1 MRVFSLVEST
11 PNQILASR
19 FHEYSACTIL
29 LLPFLIYWALFQML
43 LNRVSSVARSYNLRY
58 LATAPKYVGRA
69 TPCIGIRRE
78 TINAWE
84 RRAPLAPVHVKKL
97 TKQGIK
103 VLIQPSNRRA
113 FPINDYMAAGAIVQE
128 NLQEAQLI
136 ISVKQV
142 PVDQLYADKTYAF
155 FSHTIKAQQDNMEML
170 DTILQRKI
178 RLIDYEKMVNESG
191 KRLVMFGKWA
201 GYAGFIDILHG
212 LGLRLLA
219 LGHHTPFLHI
229 GLAHNYSDSHMAIN
243 ALRDTGYEIA
253 LNKLPRSLGPL
264 IFVFTGS
271 GNVSQGAQELF
282 EHLPHEYVDVA
293 TLPKVAKKGQL
304 NKVYGCVVTRAD
316 HMVPKHG
323 GPFNKEEFE
332 KHPELYVSKFA
343 SEIAPYAS
351 VIINGVYWGVNTPRL
366 ITIPDAKHLLTP
378 KVKYDQ
384 PGCPTLPH
392 RLIAISDISA
402 DPGGSIE
409 FMTECTTIDKPFT
422 IYDADFNKCSDSFD
436 TPSGC
441 LVCSIDNMPA
451 QMPIEATEQFG
462 NLLYPYIVDMLNC
475 ATDQSFDRLQCR
487 NEVKGAIITSDGK
500 LTPDFEYIA
509 DLRREQTM
517 KSNHKSGSVSGTEKK
532 VLLLGAGMVSDPL
545 AHFYSM
551 QDDVTLTVGTDSP
564 QDGQRLAKLGSNI
577 GSVVLDVNKDPEALE
592 KLIAE
597 HDLCIS
603 LLPYT
608 YHAGVAKLCIKN
620 KTNMVTS
627 SYISPELDALDQAA
641 KDAGVTIMNE
651 SGLDPGIDHMLAMEC
666 FDRVHEHG
674 GKITSFESF
683 CGGLPA
689 PEASDNPLRYKF
701 SWSPKGMFLALMNPA
716 RYLENGE
723 IVDVGAEGAV
733 LENLYPID
741 FMPGFNLIGYPNRDS
756 TKYLDIYNIGGECKT
771 LIRGTLRYKGFVEA
785 IKALKAIGYLS
796 TERKEIFN
804 SIQGPD
810 LTWKQ
815 LLASQ
820 LNQQMDIFPD
830 SLRNILAERLGRSKK
845 AELEALQEL
854 GLLSEQVAERH
865 GTPLDTL
872 APHLA
877 KILAFKPN
885 ERDLVVLNHDI
896 GVQLP
901 GGAKEK
907 HRISMV
913 AYGEPTG
920 YSAMARTV
928 GYTTAIVSKMVLNG
942 EIQRK
947 GMLRPISK
955 DVYRPVL
962 KRLRDFGIDS
972 TTAITQL

>member
-1 MRVFSLVEST
+1 
-11 PNQILASR
+11 
-19 FHEYSACTIL
+19 
-29 LLPFLIYWALFQML
+29 ML
-43 LNRVSSVARSYNLRY
+43 LNRVGTVAKHNSLCRY
-58 LATAPKYVGRA
+58 LATAPTYVGRGN
-69 TPCIGIRRE
+69 PCLGIRRE

-84 RRAPLAPVHVKKL
+84 RRAPLAPLHVKKL
-97 TKQGIK
+97 TKKGVK

-113 FPINDYMAAGAIVQE
+113 FPINDYISAGAIVQE
-128 NLQEAQLI
+128 DLSEAQLI
-136 ISVKQV
+136 MSVKQV
-142 PVDQLYADKTYAF
+142 PVDDLIPNKTYAF

-178 RLIDYEKMVNESG
+178 RLVDYEKMVDDNG

-253 LNKLPRSLGPL
+253 LNNMPRSLGPL

-366 ITIPDAKHLLTP
+366 ITIPDAKHLLQPTA
-378 KVKYDQ
+378 KYDV

-392 RLIAISDISA
+392 RLIALCDISA
-402 DPGGSIE
+402 DPGGSVE

-462 NLLYPYIVDMLNC
+462 HLLYPYVMDMLNC
-475 ATDQSFDRLQCR
+475 STDQPFSRLQCR
-487 NEVKGAIITSDGK
+487 DEVKRAVITTDGQ
-500 LTPDFEYIA
+500 LTPDYEYI
-509 DLRREQTM
+509 DQLRREQTM

-532 VLLLGAGMVSDPL
+532 VLLLGAGMVSGPL
-545 AHFYSM
+545 ADYYKNF
-551 QDDVTLTVGTDSP
+551 DDITLTVGTNTQ
-564 QDGQRLAKLGSNI
+564 QDGQRLTKYGKNI
-577 GSVVLDVNKDPEALE
+577 NSVVLDVNKDPEVLE

-608 YHAGVAKLCIKN
+608 YHAAVAKLCIKN
-620 KTNMVTS
+620 QTNMVTS
-627 SYISPELDALDQAA
+627 SYITDALEALDQQA
-641 KDAGVTIMNE
+641 KDAGITIMNE
-651 SGLDPGIDHMLAMEC
+651 CGLDPGIDHMLAMEC

-674 GKITSFESF
+674 GKITSFVSF

-689 PEASDNPLRYKF
+689 PECSDNPLRYKF

-716 RYLENGE
+716 QYLQNGKVVNTE
-723 IVDVGAEGAV
+723 ADGGV
-733 LENLYPID
+733 LDHLYPID

-756 TKYLDIYNIGGECKT
+756 TKYADIYGLGGECKT
-771 LIRGTLRYKGFVEA
+771 LLRGTLRYNGFVEA
-785 IKALKAIGYLS
+785 IKALKSVGYLS
-796 TERKEIFN
+796 TEHKEIFN
-804 SIQGPD
+804 SMQGPD

-815 LLASQ
+815 LLAAQ

-830 SLRNILAERLGRSKK
+830 SLNHILAEHLGRDKK
-845 AELEALQEL
+845 AELDALNEL
-854 GLLSEQVAERH
+854 GLLTEKMAERH

-877 KILAFKPN
+877 KMLAFEPN

-901 GGAKEK
+901 SGSQEK

-913 AYGEPTG
+913 AYGDPSG
-920 YSAMARTV
+920 HSAMARTV
-928 GYTTAIVSKMVLNG
+928 GFTTAIVSKMVLNG

-947 GMLRPISK
+947 GMLRPTSK

-962 KRLRDFGIDS
+962 KRLRDHGIDS
-972 TTAITQL
+972 TTTITQI